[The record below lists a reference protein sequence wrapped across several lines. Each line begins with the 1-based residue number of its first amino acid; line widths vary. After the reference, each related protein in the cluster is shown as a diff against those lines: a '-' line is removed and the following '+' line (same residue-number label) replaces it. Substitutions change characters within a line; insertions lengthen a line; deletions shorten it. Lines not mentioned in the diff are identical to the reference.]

1 MRSVL
6 YGISQRKFGQTA
18 EHVAESFGRSGST
31 TGRVFK
37 EETEKALKHFMTRR
51 FDDLEFVAFLI
62 NGKTLREEQILLAAG
77 LTTKGEKIILGFVEA
92 KTESHSCV
100 VALLQDLQERGF
112 QVATTLLVLLDGGKG
127 LRKGVLEVFGEQALI
142 QRCQWHKR
150 ENVTSKIQDPEFA
163 AETRKKMEAAYAADT
178 YDQAKGQL
186 QTLMQVLDDR
196 CPKAAASLREG
207 LEETLTLHKP
217 GVPKL
222 LRDRLRTTNMIVSIN
237 GALAHT
243 TRKVT
248 RWCNS
253 NQRQRWIAAAC
264 LKIEEHS
271 LNSIPQDWQ
280 WEGLLRALKRH
291 GQIKK
296 HYPASL
302 KSFRKFH

>member
-1 MRSVL
+1 M
-6 YGISQRKFGQTA
+6 A
-18 EHVAESFGRSGST
+18 GRDC
-31 TGRVFK
+31 
-37 EETEKALKHFMTRR
+37 A
-51 FDDLEFVAFLI
+51 
-62 NGKTLREEQILLAAG
+62 
-77 LTTKGEKIILGFVEA
+77 
-92 KTESHSCV
+92 
-100 VALLQDLQERGF
+100 
-112 QVATTLLVLLDGGKG
+112 
-127 LRKGVLEVFGEQALI
+127 KGVLEVIGEQALI
-142 QRCQWHKR
+142 QCCQWHKR

-163 AETRKKMEAAYAADT
+163 ADT

-186 QTLMQVLDDR
+186 LPLMETLDDR